1 MNCEDRCYQAVLPK
15 CGAIVAMIMLVSS
28 PYGATLQIPT
38 DGRVIIPGHWR
49 PSGSYM
55 DVAIRCA
62 AWFLE
67 HPDVSDRYALSQIA
81 LIRQHAGE
89 YRVQFIGT
97 FRNGNTVLLCNF
109 FPARLPG
116 QKEDPFPYWRTRKVE
131 ASGGGF
137 RFWRLEFDNSV
148 GRCTNFS
155 VNPNG

>member
-1 MNCEDRCYQAVLPK
+1 
-15 CGAIVAMIMLVSS
+15 
-28 PYGATLQIPT
+28 
-38 DGRVIIPGHWR
+38 
-49 PSGSYM
+49 M

-62 AWFLE
+62 AWFIE

-109 FPARLPG
+109 FPVRLPG

-131 ASGGGF
+131 ANGGGF